1 MNEYNPQGKDIR
13 FIDSH
18 YKDLF
23 RLPDG
28 GSIRITFSDG
38 ESAVRKCSYID
49 EYHTLIGNNVFHICQ
64 FAELMERNG
73 STYQPE
79 PEPEQM
85 VATNM
90 GRMPIEDYREI
101 VAMQHGFDS
110 YADMRKQ
117 GFCIGNG
124 MDSDIT
130 PKKDSVM
137 GQLSQKPEHVVSGKK
152 NSRQKEAAR

>member
-1 MNEYNPQGKDIR
+1 MNEYNTQGKDIR

-64 FAELMERNG
+64 FAELMNVTVLLINLSR
-73 STYQPE
+73 S
-79 PEPEQM
+79 
-85 VATNM
+85 
-90 GRMPIEDYREI
+90 
-101 VAMQHGFDS
+101 
-110 YADMRKQ
+110 
-117 GFCIGNG
+117 
-124 MDSDIT
+124 
-130 PKKDSVM
+130 
-137 GQLSQKPEHVVSGKK
+137 QLSGSFHRNQKALLARKVAGRKKLHDKGGYAYVTGK
-152 NSRQKEAAR
+152 N

>member
-13 FIDSH
+13 AIDSH
-18 YKDLF
+18 YKDLC

-38 ESAVRKCSYID
+38 ESVVRKCSYID

-64 FAELMERNG
+64 FAELMKRNG

-79 PEPEQM
+79 
-85 VATNM
+85 
-90 GRMPIEDYREI
+90 
-101 VAMQHGFDS
+101 
-110 YADMRKQ
+110 
-117 GFCIGNG
+117 
-124 MDSDIT
+124 
-130 PKKDSVM
+130 SVI

>member
-28 GSIRITFSDG
+28 GSIRITYADG

-49 EYHTLIGNNVFHICQ
+49 EYHTQIGNSVFHICQ

-79 PEPEQM
+79 PES
-85 VATNM
+85 
-90 GRMPIEDYREI
+90 IRE
-101 VAMQHGFDS
+101 
-110 YADMRKQ
+110 K
-117 GFCIGNG
+117 
-124 MDSDIT
+124 
-130 PKKDSVM
+130 
-137 GQLSQKPEHVVSGKK
+137 LSQKLEPPAVGKK
-152 NSRQKEAAR
+152 NHRQKEAAR